1 MTSGRTFLLLLI
13 LFAKT
18 SAEKQI
24 ALQQSITWSHMLNR
38 RERHRSAVTSALN
51 KIEISVKPK
60 WPSVL

>member
-24 ALQQSITWSHMLNR
+24 ALQQSITWSRMLNR